1 MLLRLHQIS
10 LQSTEQKRWGY
21 DMNLLE
27 ETKDILKEN
36 GKTLKDIVAVQG
48 NVFGIPV
55 EKFIEIA
62 NVEYDDGYGGTEVAD
77 DLIVLGDDWWLER
90 HEYDGSEW
98 WEYKEMP
105 KVLPTVDYV
114 YALTIGE
121 SKIHGLGDKTLEML
135 NER

>member
-1 MLLRLHQIS
+1 
-10 LQSTEQKRWGY
+10 
-21 DMNLLE
+21 MNLLK
-27 ETKDILKEN
+27 ETEDILKEN

-48 NVFGIPV
+48 NVFGMPV

-105 KVLPTVDYV
+105 KILPTVDYV

-121 SKIHGLGDKTLEML
+121 SEIHGFGDKTLEML